1 MWLLAW
7 FFLLGLII
15 GSFLNAWIFRLR
27 AGESVATGRSKCP
40 YCQRSLV
47 FYDLVPVISFILLKR
62 KCRYC
67 QKPISWQYP
76 VVELVTGI
84 LFAVIFY
91 HYSLPATSGNLFL
104 LARDL
109 IAVSALIG
117 IFVYDLRF
125 MEIPDE
131 ISLLAIFLLILFGL
145 LAGVSWTSM
154 LIGGLVG
161 FGFFAVQYFVSKGAW
176 LGGGDLRLGALMG
189 ILLGWPIVILAIFLA
204 YIGGAIVSVG
214 LMIAKK
220 ATPKTAVPLGVFLV
234 PATIIFMI
242 FGQAFA
248 LWYFKG
254 LL

>member
-1 MWLLAW
+1 MWSVAW

-27 AGESVATGRSKCP
+27 AGESVAAGRSKCP
-40 YCQRSLV
+40 HCQRILA
-47 FYDLVPVISFILLKR
+47 FYDLVPIVSFMLLKG

-76 VVELVTGI
+76 LVEMTTGI

-91 HYSLPATSGNLFL
+91 YHALPINAGHSFL
-104 LARDL
+104 LTRDL

-117 IFVYDLRF
+117 IFVYDLKF

-131 ISLLAIFLLILFGL
+131 ISLLAIFFIFIFGWL
-145 LAGVSWTSM
+145 GGASVVSM

-161 FGFFAVQYFVSKGAW
+161 FGFFAVQYFVSRGKW
-176 LGGGDLRLGALMG
+176 LGGGDLRLGVLMG
-189 ILLGWPIVILAIFLA
+189 VLLGWPIVIFAIFLA

-214 LMIAKK
+214 LMITKK
-220 ATPKTAVPLGVFLV
+220 ATPKTAVPLGVFLA
-234 PATIIFMI
+234 PAAMVFMI
-242 FGQAFA
+242 FGQAFT

-254 LL
+254 LI